1 MLWQSLKLVKEV
13 KSVMKCNPL
22 KIFIEMARG
31 SDGISRKDSR
41 KTALENLYKS
51 CKKDIIEILDNDE
64 NAYNKILNK
73 IQLCSEADLRAKK
86 LYLYYTQLGKCM
98 YTLEDI
104 DLSREAIY
112 DIDHIYPKSKLFDD
126 SLENTVL
133 VNKTINDEVKKNNYP
148 IDSSVI
154 PNSLRP
160 KVERFW
166 KMLHDKGFIGDKK
179 YSRLIRN
186 TPFKKEELAGFIERQ
201 MVETRQATKET
212 ANLLKRTCQKSEVV
226 YVKAGNVSMFR
237 QKFDL
242 VKSRLVNDYHHA
254 HDAYLNIVVGNV
266 YDVKFTKD
274 PFNYIIN
281 NEFVR
286 NYNLEKLFDYD
297 VERNGCIAWKTSNKT
312 TGECGSIVNVK
323 KNIENRN
330 ILFTRMSYEGKGALF
345 DVNLMRKGSG
355 QISQKENSPKADI
368 NKYGG
373 YNKASTAYF
382 CAIKYEKDGK
392 EFYSIE
398 TVPLYLKENVS
409 VDKNMLVKYFEESL
423 NAKNVCILVNKIKL
437 NSLIKVDGFY
447 YHLTGR
453 TNDRLAVS
461 GAVQLTLDLKSMKY
475 IKKIE
480 KFVKR
485 YAENKNT
492 VINKYELLSKEENER
507 LYEILSEKLENTIY
521 KNKKNNQS
529 EKISSGFELF
539 KKLDVKDQILQ
550 LNQLLL
556 IFGSQ
561 NNGVNTELI
570 GGKKKTGVVFLSNKF
585 KDFKEFKLINQS
597 ITGLFE
603 NEVDLL
609 KL

>member
-1 MLWQSLKLVKEV
+1 
-13 KSVMKCNPL
+13 
-22 KIFIEMARG
+22 
-31 SDGISRKDSR
+31 
-41 KTALENLYKS
+41 
-51 CKKDIIEILDNDE
+51 
-64 NAYNKILNK
+64 
-73 IQLCSEADLRAKK
+73 
-86 LYLYYTQLGKCM
+86 
-98 YTLEDI
+98 
-104 DLSREAIY
+104 
-112 DIDHIYPKSKLFDD
+112 
-126 SLENTVL
+126 
-133 VNKTINDEVKKNNYP
+133 
-148 IDSSVI
+148 
-154 PNSLRP
+154 
-160 KVERFW
+160 
-166 KMLHDKGFIGDKK
+166 
-179 YSRLIRN
+179 
-186 TPFKKEELAGFIERQ
+186 
-201 MVETRQATKET
+201 
-212 ANLLKRTCQKSEVV
+212 
-226 YVKAGNVSMFR
+226 
-237 QKFDL
+237 
-242 VKSRLVNDYHHA
+242 
-254 HDAYLNIVVGNV
+254 
-266 YDVKFTKD
+266 
-274 PFNYIIN
+274 
-281 NEFVR
+281 
-286 NYNLEKLFDYD
+286 
-297 VERNGCIAWKTSNKT
+297 
-312 TGECGSIVNVK
+312 
-323 KNIENRN
+323 
-330 ILFTRMSYEGKGALF
+330 MSYEGKGALF

-398 TVPLYLKENVS
+398 TVPLYLKEKVS
-409 VDKNMLVKYFEESL
+409 ADKNMLVKYFEESL
-423 NAKNVCILVNKIKL
+423 NAKNVSILVNKIKL

-461 GAVQLTLDLKSMKY
+461 GAVQLTLDLNSMKY

-480 KFVKR
+480 KFINR